1 MNKVKKTIISKDHI
15 LLEKHCGCKLHIF
28 MTDQYEEP
36 CKEHKND
43 KITNISRKRCK
54 KAYH

>member
-1 MNKVKKTIISKDHI
+1 MNKVKNTIISKDHI

-28 MTDQYEEP
+28 TTDQYEEP

-43 KITNISRKRCK
+43 KITNISRKN
-54 KAYH
+54 